1 MRTYDNYSDLMY
13 VIDNDD
19 IAPIEAVLY
28 VNNIC
33 YGNKVTALQYKSFKN
48 FLKFV
53 DIDEKPV
60 FQIYHGGDIQGIA
73 IKLKNYY
80 QDSHNFGYI
89 DSMAEEMEKTL
100 FGHAYLAACKQHKLD
115 PNDNG
120 YFDCAIPSAE
130 EIFSIFKK
138 VLERAIQKADRPAYR
153 LRLKTPLM
161 GLK

>member
-1 MRTYDNYSDLMY
+1 MRTYNNYSNLMY
-13 VIDNDD
+13 VADNYD
-19 IAPIEAVLY
+19 IAPEAALQY
-28 VNNIC
+28 VSNIC
-33 YGNKVTALQYKSFKN
+33 TGNKVTATQYKSFKQ
-48 FLKFV
+48 FLKL
-53 DIDEKPV
+53 DIEKKPV
-60 FQIYHGGDIQGIA
+60 FQIYHGGDVQGTA

-138 VLERAIQKADRPAYR
+138 VLERAIQKADRPAYG
-153 LRLKTPLM
+153 LRLKSALM
-161 GLK
+161 SLK